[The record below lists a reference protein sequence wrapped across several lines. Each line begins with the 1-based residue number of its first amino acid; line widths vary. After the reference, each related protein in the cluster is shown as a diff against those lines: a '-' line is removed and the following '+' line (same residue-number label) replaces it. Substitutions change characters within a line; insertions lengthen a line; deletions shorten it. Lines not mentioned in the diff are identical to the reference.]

1 MAWPHAPW
9 TLPLLPYVLIVC
21 FCYVACL
28 DSVFKFD
35 YRMVHLVQSQRE
47 EEPSWGRHSRTQVLR
62 VLCLRNKVWSEHTV
76 HLGFLLHHHCDASPS
91 SVPWYSALILYSS
104 TPLLFN
110 ILPPPLS
117 LVLVPREQSVLLL
130 PLSPSYQGVCGGQWQ
145 SSNAQ
150 WHLI

>member
-62 VLCLRNKVWSEHTV
+62 VLCLRNEVWSEHMV
-76 HLGFLLHHHCDASPS
+76 HLGCRAAPPLWRLPFICS
-91 SVPWYSALILYSS
+91 LILSIN
-104 TPLLFN
+104 PLFFHS
-110 ILPPPLS
+110 PPLQHS
-117 LVLVPREQSVLLL
+117 SSSPFISPCAKGAECPTPSPISFLSGRLWGTMAEQ
-130 PLSPSYQGVCGGQWQ
+130 
-145 SSNAQ
+145 
-150 WHLI
+150 